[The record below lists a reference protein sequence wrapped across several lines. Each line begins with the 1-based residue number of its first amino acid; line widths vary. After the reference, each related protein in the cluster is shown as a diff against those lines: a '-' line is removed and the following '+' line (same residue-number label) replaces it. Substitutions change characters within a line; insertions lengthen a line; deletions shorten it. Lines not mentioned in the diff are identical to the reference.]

1 MIWSIRRKLLVA
13 FGLNLL
19 LILALGT
26 FALTQMGVMNMKA
39 DFVTGHTIPSL
50 GTADKISATITKYRT
65 LQLEFL
71 INTSSADKQRIEQE
85 LIVTETEMQTH
96 FNAYD
101 PLTTTDVEQ
110 QALDKVRNGW
120 AAFTEASKTKFL
132 PAVRE
137 SNTGSVQPAFS
148 RLNPLYQDLVAASQ
162 ELTLQSQLQA
172 TQALTVVEQTYQR
185 SRLFILANTGL
196 AIAFSSIVGFTLA
209 STIAN
214 RVRHLTDATVAVS
227 EGDLVRS
234 VEVRGSDE
242 LATLATNFNTM
253 VVRLRTQR
261 SLLEQRNTE
270 LRTSLSRQEQ
280 LTTDLVVRKEA
291 EEAAYRA
298 KAEAEAASQSKSRFL
313 ATMSHELR
321 TPLNAILG
329 YAQVLQLE
337 AAFSGQTENV
347 PHLERI
353 GVAGRHLL
361 TIINNVLDFSKI
373 EAGKMELDLSD
384 IDVRQLADETLA
396 IIEPLAGERGNR
408 VSLECGAIGSMWTD
422 AAKLRQIL
430 FNLLS
435 NAVKFTEHG
444 TITLHVWRDVTLD
457 SESVPVMCFEVV
469 DTGIGI
475 SPEQQQRLFQPFA
488 QADASITRS
497 YGGTGLGLAL
507 TRELCELL
515 GGEISL
521 ASTFN
526 QGTTFTVRLP
536 AEPKTNFVI
545 DAHPRAFSPTTEQ

>member
-1 MIWSIRRKLLVA
+1 
-13 FGLNLL
+13 
-19 LILALGT
+19 
-26 FALTQMGVMNMKA
+26 
-39 DFVTGHTIPSL
+39 
-50 GTADKISATITKYRT
+50 
-65 LQLEFL
+65 
-71 INTSSADKQRIEQE
+71 
-85 LIVTETEMQTH
+85 
-96 FNAYD
+96 
-101 PLTTTDVEQ
+101 
-110 QALDKVRNGW
+110 
-120 AAFTEASKTKFL
+120 
-132 PAVRE
+132 
-137 SNTGSVQPAFS
+137 
-148 RLNPLYQDLVAASQ
+148 
-162 ELTLQSQLQA
+162 
-172 TQALTVVEQTYQR
+172 
-185 SRLFILANTGL
+185 
-196 AIAFSSIVGFTLA
+196 
-209 STIAN
+209 
-214 RVRHLTDATVAVS
+214 
-227 EGDLVRS
+227 
-234 VEVRGSDE
+234 
-242 LATLATNFNTM
+242 M
-253 VVRLRTQR
+253 VVRLRNQR

-298 KAEAEAASQSKSRFL
+298 KAEAEAISQSKSRFL

-337 AAFSGQTENV
+337 AAISGQNENV

-396 IIEPLAGERGNR
+396 IIGPLACERGNR
-408 VSLECGAIGSMWTD
+408 VFLECGAIGTMWTD

-444 TITLHVWRDVTLD
+444 TITLQVWRDVAID

-488 QADASITRS
+488 QADASIMRS

-521 ASTFN
+521 ASMLN

-536 AEPKTNFVI
+536 VEPKTNRVL
-545 DAHPRAFSPTTEQ
+545 DAHPRAFSPATEQ